1 MTRKGQR
8 KKNVSG
14 MQEIKTDQDGELN
27 EFVDKLLRIA
37 TMPNESNLTKS
48 LEHHKE
54 IYFITDKIN
63 ILESRLTQQKS
74 SAKCNVDNSFGNRTD
89 AATID
94 NFTKWVTENGA
105 EINGCSIHHF
115 DKYDLGLKVNT
126 DIPISSLVI
135 SVPRPLMLTV
145 EVASRTDF
153 NHLLEKDQIL
163 NNMPNVALAMYLLY
177 IKFKNDSFWKAYL
190 DILPK
195 SYSTV
200 LYFPPEDLEELKG
213 SPTLEIALKQIKSI
227 ARQYAYFF
235 KLFHT
240 SDDRI
245 CKLMRKHFTYAEYW

>member
-8 KKNVSG
+8 KKNNSG
-14 MQEIKTDQDGELN
+14 IQEIKTNQDGELN

-54 IYFITDKIN
+54 IYCITNKIN
-63 ILESRLTQQKS
+63 LLESQLTQKL
-74 SAKCNVDNSFGNRTD
+74 SANNNVDNSVGNRTH

-115 DKYDLGLKVNT
+115 DNYDLGIKVNT

-135 SVPRPLMLTV
+135 SVPRSLMLTV

-177 IKFKNDSFWKAYL
+177 IKFKNDIFWQAYV

-195 SYSTV
+195 RYSTV
-200 LYFPPEDLEELKG
+200 LYFSPEDLEELKG

-227 ARQYAYFF
+227 ARQYAYFY

-240 SDDRI
+240 SEDRI
-245 CKLMRKHFTYAEYW
+245 CKLLRKRFTYAEYW